1 MASRIRFWVNAG
13 HGCRNAYA
21 VKGGIKLIAFL
32 VLALPY
38 R

>member
-1 MASRIRFWVNAG
+1 MASRIRFCVNAA
-13 HGCRNAYA
+13 HGCRNACA

-32 VLALPY
+32 VLVLPY